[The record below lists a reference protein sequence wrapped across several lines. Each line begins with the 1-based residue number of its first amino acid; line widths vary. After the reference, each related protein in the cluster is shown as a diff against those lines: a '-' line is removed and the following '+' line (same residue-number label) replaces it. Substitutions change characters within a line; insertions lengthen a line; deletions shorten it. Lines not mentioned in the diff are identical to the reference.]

1 MRLFLQI
8 DIGDW
13 KERNYNNPLVPFASS
28 LAPDLM
34 GTDIDNQS
42 ESTVIDLVIKL
53 AEQAE
58 HLFVFVVA
66 RSEAPPG
73 SADKML
79 RFLVEHKNKVQ
90 QFVLQGEHGAIEK
103 TAQCFEDRFLK
114 TENLD
119 QVKKLIRD
127 FAEKIS

>member
-58 HLFVFVVA
+58 HLFVIVVA
-66 RSEAPPG
+66 RSEAHPG
-73 SADKML
+73 SADKMF
-79 RFLVEHKNKVQ
+79 RFLFDHKNKVQ
-90 QFVLQGEHGAIEK
+90 QFVLLGEHASIEK
-103 TAQCFEDRFLK
+103 AAQHFEDRFLK
-114 TENLD
+114 AESMD
-119 QVKKLIRD
+119 HAKKLIRD
-127 FAEKIS
+127 FAEKIN